1 MRRELSALAVS
12 AVLSIGLSQFAA
24 AADMPVKAPAYKA
37 PVAKAY
43 NWTGLY
49 VGGNIGYGWGGNT
62 GGQWDS
68 FTDLS
73 LSPFSEQPFTRC
85 RRQSTSGVK
94 PDGIIGG
101 GQIGYDWQISPQWV
115 LGVVADFQASDMHGS
130 ASASVTLP
138 GFANTVQR
146 NSAKIEWFGT
156 VRGRVGYAA
165 NNWLFYGT
173 GGLIYGKVKS
183 DVALD
188 CAACIIPAFFAGSSS
203 ATKSGWTAGGGI
215 DFGLTPNWKIGAE
228 YLYFDLGSIS
238 TTAVLT
244 SGVTPA
250 TTFTANSE
258 FTGHI
263 VRATLNYRF

>member
-1 MRRELSALAVS
+1 MRRVV
-12 AVLSIGLSQFAA
+12 AVLSLSAVIGLSASSFAS
-24 AADMPVKAPAYKA
+24 AADKAPAT
-37 PVAKAY
+37 VAAY

-49 VGGNIGYGWGGNT
+49 VGGNVGYGWGGNT
-62 GGQWDS
+62 GSQWDS
-68 FTDLS
+68 FADPP
-73 LSPFSEQPFTRC
+73 PFPIFGAALYFAAGGNVLP
-85 RRQSTSGVK
+85 GVK

-130 ASASVTLP
+130 ASASVTPPP

-146 NSAKIEWFGT
+146 NRAKIEWFGT

-165 NNWLFYGT
+165 NNWLIYGT

-188 CAACIIPAFFAGSSS
+188 CAACGPPLFYAGQTSS
-203 ATKSGWTAGGGI
+203 TKTGWTAGGGI
-215 DFGLTPNWKIGAE
+215 DFGLTPNWSIGAE
-228 YLYFDLGSIS
+228 YLYFDLGNVS

-244 SGVTPA
+244 SGAVTRA
-250 TTFTANSE
+250 TFTANSE

-263 VRATLNYRF
+263 VRTTVNYRFAAH